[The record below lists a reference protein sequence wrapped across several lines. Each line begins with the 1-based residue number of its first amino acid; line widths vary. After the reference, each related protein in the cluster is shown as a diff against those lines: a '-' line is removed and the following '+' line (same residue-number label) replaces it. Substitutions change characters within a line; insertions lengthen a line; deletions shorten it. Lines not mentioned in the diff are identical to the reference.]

1 MENGKMGPF
10 IRQLRKERGM
20 TQRELAAALGV
31 TDKAV
36 SKWELGTSLPDVALL
51 LPLSERLGVSATELL
66 AGVRAPEAPPQTP
79 ATAAPQDTAGD
90 LLSYAQR
97 TASQRREK
105 LRLWL
110 FTGLSGSFLLSAAVC
125 WICDMAL
132 NRELTWSLIVCVS
145 LALAWAVLLPLL
157 TLRRGPVPGALA
169 ALSAAILP
177 YLYIL
182 GDLLGDP
189 RVFRF
194 GLPIAPAAAVY
205 LWGVYAVCRKHRR
218 RRWHAA
224 GDVLLLTAAL
234 NLTVD
239 IAVYLLAPNELLWG
253 GPLMALAL
261 AAACFLADCVL
272 SRLREAPEA

>member
-10 IRQLRKERGM
+10 IRRLRKERGM
-20 TQRELAAALGV
+20 TQKELAAALGV

-36 SKWELGTSLPDVALL
+36 SKWELGASLPDVALL
-51 LPLSERLGVSATELL
+51 LPLAERLGVSATELL
-66 AGVRAPEAPPQTP
+66 AGVRAPEAPSQTP
-79 ATAAPQDTAGD
+79 EAAAPRDTAGD
-90 LLSYAQR
+90 LLSYARR
-97 TASQRREK
+97 TASQRWEK

-110 FTGLSGSFLLSAAVC
+110 FAGLSGSFLLSAAVC

-145 LALAWAVLLPLL
+145 LALAWVVLLPLL

-205 LWGVYAVCRKHRR
+205 LWGVYAVCRRHRR

-224 GDVLLLTAAL
+224 GDILLLTAML
-234 NLTVD
+234 NFTVD

-253 GPLMALAL
+253 GPLMTLAL
-261 AAACFLADCVL
+261 SAACFLTDYVL
-272 SRLREAPEA
+272 RRLRETPET

>member
-1 MENGKMGPF
+1 
-10 IRQLRKERGM
+10 M
-20 TQRELAAALGV
+20 TQKDLAAVLNV

-51 LPLSERLGVSATELL
+51 LPLAEALGVSATELL
-66 AGVRAPEAPPQTP
+66 AGARAPEPPSKTP
-79 ATAAPQDTAGD
+79 ETAAPQDTAGD
-90 LLSYAQR
+90 LLSYARR

-110 FTGLSGSFLLSAAVC
+110 FAGLSGSFLLSAAVC

-189 RVFRF
+189 RVFRL
-194 GLPIAPAAAVY
+194 GLPIAPAAALY
-205 LWGVYAVCRKHRR
+205 LWGVYAVCRRHRR

-224 GDVLLLTAAL
+224 GDILLLTAAL
-234 NLTVD
+234 NFTVD
-239 IAVYLLAPNELLWG
+239 IAVYLLVPNELLWG
-253 GPLMALAL
+253 GPLMTLAL
-261 AAACFLADCVL
+261 SAACFLTDYVL
-272 SRLREAPEA
+272 RRLREAPET

>member
-1 MENGKMGPF
+1 MENGKIGPF
-10 IRQLRKERGM
+10 IRLLRKERNL
-20 TQRELAAALGV
+20 TQKELAAMLNV

-51 LPLSERLGVSATELL
+51 LPLAEALGVSVTELL
-66 AGVRAPEAPPQTP
+66 GGIQTPEAPPQEQK
-79 ATAAPQDTAGD
+79 APPRDTAGD
-90 LLSYAQR
+90 ILSYARR
-97 TASQRREK
+97 TASQRRER

-110 FTGLSGSFLLSAAVC
+110 FAGISGTFLLSAAVC

-132 NRELTWSLIVCVS
+132 NRRLTWSLIVCVS
-145 LALAWAVLLPLL
+145 LMLAWAVLLPLL
-157 TLRRGPVPGALA
+157 TFRRRPVPWALA

-194 GLPIAPAAAVY
+194 GLPIAPAAALY

-218 RRWHAA
+218 RRWYAA
-224 GDVLLLTAAL
+224 GDVLLLTAML
-234 NLTVD
+234 NFAVD
-239 IAVYLLAPNELLWG
+239 IMAYMLAPNELLWG
-253 GPLMALAL
+253 SPLLTLAL
-261 AAACFLADCVL
+261 SSGCFLADYVL
-272 SRLREAPEA
+272 RRREEGL

>member
-10 IRQLRKERGM
+10 IRRLRKERGM
-20 TQRELAAALGV
+20 TQKELAAVLGV

-36 SKWELGTSLPDVALL
+36 SKWELGASLPDVALL
-51 LPLSERLGVSATELL
+51 LPLAEALGVSATELL
-66 AGVRAPEAPPQTP
+66 AGVRAPEPPPQMP
-79 ATAAPQDTAGD
+79 ETAAPQDTAGD
-90 LLSYAQR
+90 LLSYARR
-97 TASQRREK
+97 TALQRRER

-110 FTGLSGSFLLSAAVC
+110 FAGLSGCFLLSAAVC

-205 LWGVYAVCRKHRR
+205 LWGVYAVCRRRRR

-224 GDVLLLTAAL
+224 GDILLLTAAL
-234 NLTVD
+234 NFAVD

-253 GPLMALAL
+253 GPLVTLAL
-261 AAACFLADCVL
+261 SAACFLADYVL
-272 SRLREAPEA
+272 RRLREAPET

>member
-1 MENGKMGPF
+1 M
-10 IRQLRKERGM
+10 
-20 TQRELAAALGV
+20 
-31 TDKAV
+31 
-36 SKWELGTSLPDVALL
+36 ALL
-51 LPLSERLGVSATELL
+51 LPLAERLGVSATELL
-66 AGVRAPEAPPQTP
+66 AGVRAPEAPSQTP
-79 ATAAPQDTAGD
+79 EAAAPRDTAGD
-90 LLSYAQR
+90 LLSYARR
-97 TASQRREK
+97 TASQRWEK

-110 FTGLSGSFLLSAAVC
+110 FAGLSGSFLLSAAVC

-145 LALAWAVLLPLL
+145 LALAWVVLLPLL

-205 LWGVYAVCRKHRR
+205 LWGVYAVCRRHRR

-224 GDVLLLTAAL
+224 GDILLLTAML
-234 NLTVD
+234 NFTVD

-253 GPLMALAL
+253 GPLMTLAL
-261 AAACFLADCVL
+261 SAACFLTDYVL
-272 SRLREAPEA
+272 RRLGEVPEA

>member
-1 MENGKMGPF
+1 MENGKIGPF
-10 IRQLRKERGM
+10 IRLLRKERNL
-20 TQRELAAALGV
+20 TQKELAAMLNV

-51 LPLSERLGVSATELL
+51 LPLAEALGVSATELL
-66 AGVRAPEAPPQTP
+66 AGARAPETPGKTPEAPPR
-79 ATAAPQDTAGD
+79 DTAGD
-90 LLSYAQR
+90 ILSYARR
-97 TASQRREK
+97 TASQRRER

-110 FTGLSGSFLLSAAVC
+110 FAGISGTFLLSAAVC

-132 NRELTWSLIVCVS
+132 NRRLTWSLIVCVS
-145 LALAWAVLLPLL
+145 LMLAWAVLLPLL
-157 TLRRGPVPGALA
+157 TFRRRPVPWALA

-194 GLPIAPAAAVY
+194 GLPIAPAAALY

-218 RRWHAA
+218 RRWYAA
-224 GDVLLLTAAL
+224 GDVLLLTAML
-234 NLTVD
+234 NFAVD
-239 IAVYLLAPNELLWG
+239 IMAYMLAPNELLWG
-253 GPLMALAL
+253 SPLLTLAL
-261 AAACFLADCVL
+261 SSGCFLADYVL
-272 SRLREAPEA
+272 RRREEGL

>member
-1 MENGKMGPF
+1 MENGEMGPF

-66 AGVRAPEAPPQTP
+66 AGVRAPAPPPQTP
-79 ATAAPQDTAGD
+79 ETAAPQDTAGD

-110 FTGLSGSFLLSAAVC
+110 FAGLSGSFLLSAVVC

-145 LALAWAVLLPLL
+145 LVLAWAVLLPLL

-224 GDVLLLTAAL
+224 GDILLLTAAL
-234 NLTVD
+234 NFTVD

-253 GPLMALAL
+253 GPLMTLAL
-261 AAACFLADCVL
+261 AAACFLADYVL

>member
-1 MENGKMGPF
+1 MENGKIGPF
-10 IRQLRKERGM
+10 ICLLRKERNL
-20 TQRELAAALGV
+20 TQKELAAMLNV

-51 LPLSERLGVSATELL
+51 LPLAEALGVSATELL
-66 AGVRAPEAPPQTP
+66 AGARAPETPGKTPEAPPR
-79 ATAAPQDTAGD
+79 DTAGD
-90 LLSYAQR
+90 ILSYARR
-97 TASQRREK
+97 TASQRRER

-110 FTGLSGSFLLSAAVC
+110 FAGISGTFLLSAAVC

-132 NRELTWSLIVCVS
+132 NRRLTWSLIVCVS
-145 LALAWAVLLPLL
+145 LMLAWAVLLPLL
-157 TLRRGPVPGALA
+157 TFRRRPVPWALA

-194 GLPIAPAAAVY
+194 GLPIAPAAALY

-218 RRWHAA
+218 RRWYAA
-224 GDVLLLTAAL
+224 GDVLLLTAML
-234 NLTVD
+234 NFAVD
-239 IAVYLLAPNELLWG
+239 IMAYMLAPNELLWG
-253 GPLMALAL
+253 SPLLTLAL
-261 AAACFLADCVL
+261 SSGCFLADYVL
-272 SRLREAPEA
+272 RRREEGL

>member
-10 IRQLRKERGM
+10 IRRLRKERGM
-20 TQRELAAALGV
+20 AQKELAAALGV

-36 SKWELGTSLPDVALL
+36 SKWELGASLPDVALL
-51 LPLSERLGVSATELL
+51 LPLAEALGVSATELL
-66 AGVRAPEAPPQTP
+66 AGVRAPEPPSQTP
-79 ATAAPQDTAGD
+79 EAAAPRDTAGD
-90 LLSYAQR
+90 LLSYAR
-97 TASQRREK
+97 ETASQRREK

-110 FTGLSGSFLLSAAVC
+110 FAGLSGSFLLAAAVC

-132 NRELTWSLIVCVS
+132 NRELSWSLIVCAS
-145 LALAWAVLLPLL
+145 LALAWVVLLPLL

-182 GDLLGDP
+182 GDLLGEP
-189 RVFRF
+189 QVFRL
-194 GLPIAPAAAVY
+194 GLPIAPLAALY

-224 GDVLLLTAAL
+224 GDILLLTAAL
-234 NLTVD
+234 NFAVD
-239 IAVYLLAPNELLWG
+239 IAVYLAAPNALLRG
-253 GPLMALAL
+253 GPLAALTL
-261 AAACFLADCVL
+261 SAACFLTDYVL
-272 SRLREAPEA
+272 RRLREAPEA